1 MVSKALWDKGAERV
15 TTAGQKQV
23 QNTSEGAQG
32 NVQQPPSSSS
42 VLPFPAERSAQPSLG
57 ESLSLEFLML
67 LSLMLGLALRGFLI
81 GGTPQIVCCS
91 QSPSPKKRGGE

>member
-1 MVSKALWDKGAERV
+1 MVSKALWDKGAECV
-15 TTAGQKQV
+15 TAAGQNQV
-23 QNTSEGAQG
+23 QNASEGAQG
-32 NVQQPPSSSS
+32 NVQQPLSNSS

-81 GGTPQIVCCS
+81 GGTPQIACS